1 MLVTMSGR
9 GRDTARGFT
18 LIELM
23 IVMVIMLVLVG
34 ISLAIYGN
42 SVTRSREAVLR
53 TNLKTMREVIDAY
66 YADKGEYPQAL
77 QDLVSDEY
85 VDEIP
90 ADITGTTETWRTTM
104 SDPDPGNP
112 SASPGISDVHSGSEQ
127 TGLDGVP
134 YADW

>member
-1 MLVTMSGR
+1 MLRRV
-9 GRDTARGFT
+9 RDEARGFT
-18 LIELM
+18 LIELLT
-23 IVMVIMLVLVG
+23 VMVIMLVLVG

-77 QDLVSDEY
+77 QDLVSDKY

-90 ADITGTTETWRTTM
+90 ADITGTPETWRTTM

-127 TGLDGVP
+127 AGLDGVP

>member
-1 MLVTMSGR
+1 MKGQAR
-9 GRDTARGFT
+9 AWRTARGFT

-23 IVMVIMLVLVG
+23 IVIVIMLVLAG

-42 SVTRSREAVLR
+42 SVTRANEAVLR

-66 YADKGEYPQAL
+66 YADKAEYPQTL

-85 VDEIP
+85 LDEIP
-90 ADITGTTETWRTTM
+90 ADITGLTDTWRTTM

-112 SASPGISDVHSGSEQ
+112 SASPGVSDVHSGSDQ
-127 TGLDGVP
+127 AGLDGVP
-134 YADW
+134 YAEW

>member
-1 MLVTMSGR
+1 MLTR
-9 GRDTARGFT
+9 GRQGARGFT
-18 LIELM
+18 LIELLT
-23 IVMVIMLVLVG
+23 VMVIMLVLVG

-53 TNLKTMREVIDAY
+53 TNLKTMREVLDAY
-66 YADKGEYPQAL
+66 YADRGEYPQSL
-77 QDLVSDEY
+77 QDLVGDKY

-90 ADITGTTETWRTTM
+90 DDITGTPETWRTTM

>member
-1 MLVTMSGR
+1 VKGQAR
-9 GRDTARGFT
+9 AWRTARGFT

-23 IVMVIMLVLVG
+23 IVIVIMLVLAG

-42 SVTRSREAVLR
+42 SVTRANEAVLR

-66 YADKGEYPQAL
+66 YADKAEYPQTL

-85 VDEIP
+85 LDEIP
-90 ADITGTTETWRTTM
+90 ADITGLTDTWRTTM

-112 SASPGISDVHSGSEQ
+112 SASPGVSDVHSGSDQ
-127 TGLDGVP
+127 AGLDGVP
-134 YADW
+134 YAEW

>member
-1 MLVTMSGR
+1 MRLPIRAR
-9 GRDTARGFT
+9 GLARGFT

-23 IVMVIMLVLVG
+23 IVMVIIVM
-34 ISLAIYGN
+34 IAAIALAIYGN
-42 SVTRSREAVLR
+42 SVTRAREAVLR

-66 YADKGEYPQAL
+66 YADRGEYPRTLEELA
-77 QDLVSDEY
+77 SDRY

-90 ADITGTTETWRTTM
+90 ADITGTTATWRTTM

-127 TGLDGVP
+127 AGLDGVP
-134 YADW
+134 YAEW

>member
-1 MLVTMSGR
+1 
-9 GRDTARGFT
+9 
-18 LIELM
+18 
-23 IVMVIMLVLVG
+23 MVIMLVLVG

-85 VDEIP
+85 IDEVP
-90 ADITGTTETWRTTM
+90 ADITGTPDTWRTTM
-104 SDPDPGNP
+104 SDPNPGNP
-112 SASPGISDVHSGSEQ
+112 SASPGVSDVHSGSEQ

-134 YADW
+134 YAEW